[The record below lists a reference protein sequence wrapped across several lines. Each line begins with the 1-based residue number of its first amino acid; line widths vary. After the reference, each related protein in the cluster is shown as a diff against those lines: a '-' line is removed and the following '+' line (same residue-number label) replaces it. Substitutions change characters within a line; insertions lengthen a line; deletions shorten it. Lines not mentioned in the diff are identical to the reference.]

1 MKILKKIKSL
11 LPSFKQKKTERLSL
25 SEIILER
32 IQERKSNLKKRP
44 KGLSAQQWLDTLNK
58 MSFAFSIKREPSDL
72 KSPARKKQRERKI
85 KESLQLFKEYLK
97 EL

>member
-11 LPSFKQKKTERLSL
+11 LPSFSQKKTERLSL
-25 SEIILER
+25 SQIILER
-32 IQERKSNLKKRP
+32 IQERKSNLKKCP
-44 KGLSAQQWLDTLNK
+44 KGLSTQQWLDSLNK
-58 MSFAFSIKREPSDL
+58 MSFAFSIKTEASDL

-85 KESLQLFKEYLK
+85 KDSLQLFEEYLK

>member
-1 MKILKKIKSL
+1 MKILEKIKSL
-11 LPSFKQKKTERLSL
+11 LPSLKQEKARKISL

-32 IQERKSNLKKRP
+32 IQERKKDLKRCP
-44 KGLSAQQWLDTLNK
+44 EELSAQQWLDNLNK
-58 MSFAFSIKREPSDL
+58 MSFAFLIKGKASEL

-85 KESLQLFKEYLK
+85 KESLELFQEYLK